1 MWDSQRVKTYNAWS
15 TGRVDLWTCTN
26 NNDGEAPSGSAQMT
40 KIVRNK
46 TQPPMGAKPMV
57 ATTLLHAR
65 PLHNDKK
72 EDDEE
77 PQSWLL
83 VSRAVGGFHF
93 PLDEDS
99 SSSAVGVSEMLLGVN
114 VFEAVPGKP
123 NLCRMTAVTHVYS
136 ASIPLMLAER
146 LGVKSA
152 IQFVKD
158 LRALPP
164 PASSSL

>member
-1 MWDSQRVKTYNAWS
+1 
-15 TGRVDLWTCTN
+15 
-26 NNDGEAPSGSAQMT
+26 
-40 KIVRNK
+40 
-46 TQPPMGAKPMV
+46 MV

-65 PLHNDKK
+65 PLHHRPNNDKNK
-72 EDDEE
+72 EEDE

-83 VSRAVGGFHF
+83 VSRAVGGSHF
-93 PLDEDS
+93 PLDED